1 MYFSCTNTCSPYCR
15 SRSTR
20 HSRPRRCP
28 ARRRWTS
35 PRRSSTRAAAPWR
48 SDTRW
53 PPPEPGSPPT
63 CRLLSYHVSYPVSYH
78 LSYPVSYPMS
88 YVPCLI
94 VACLITCIII
104 PCFTTCLLA
113 DDVSTQ
119 GPQAAEDGAEVR
131 HRVCLHR
138 RRPGHRHPLREDVM
152 PPTMTPTLATN
163 S

>member
-1 MYFSCTNTCSPYCR
+1 MLTVVLVLYCTCSPYCR
-15 SRSTR
+15 SRSTK

-28 ARRRWTS
+28 ARRHWTS

-53 PPPEPGSPPT
+53 PRPEPGSPPT
-63 CRLLSYHVSYPVSYH
+63 CRLLLSLVVSSILSRVLYSVSYHVSY
-78 LSYPVSYPMS
+78 
-88 YVPCLI
+88 I
-94 VACLITCIII
+94 ACLITCIIL
-104 PCFTTCLLA
+104 FLTTCLLA

-152 PPTMTPTLATN
+152 PSTMTPTLITN

>member
-1 MYFSCTNTCSPYCR
+1 MPTVVLVLHCTCSPYCR

-53 PPPEPGSPPT
+53 PRPEPGSPPT
-63 CRLLSYHVSYPVSYH
+63 CRLLSYHVSYHVSYI
-78 LSYPVSYPMS
+78 P
-88 YVPCLI
+88 
-94 VACLITCIII
+94 CLITCHI
-104 PCFTTCLLA
+104 PCLTTFLLA

-119 GPQAAEDGAEVR
+119 GPQAAKDGAEVR
-131 HRVCLHR
+131 HRVSLHR

-152 PPTMTPTLATN
+152 PSTMTPTLIAN

>member
-1 MYFSCTNTCSPYCR
+1 MFFYILYISPYCR

-53 PPPEPGSPPT
+53 PRPEPGSPPT
-63 CRLLSYHVSYPVSYH
+63 CRLRSYHVSYHASLITCLIFRVLSRVLYSVSCH
-78 LSYPVSYPMS
+78 LSY
-88 YVPCLI
+88 I
-94 VACLITCIII
+94 ACLFTCII
-104 PCFTTCLLA
+104 PCLLA

-131 HRVCLHR
+131 HRVSLHR